1 MIYTIYFQTVSNKI
15 YRQYITDKRL
25 YMNNRFVEIRK
36 QIGKFIANFSVTE
49 EDGKEYIF
57 DGETIREGLEIS
69 TYDEK
74 GDIIPLPDGDYTI
87 QGVKVKVV
95 DGRVSELPEKESK
108 LETKPETEMN
118 EQEQGK
124 ETLNPDEKETQLSD
138 ALNEIE
144 KLKAENAELKKELEQ
159 IKAVPMADPVPQR
172 TNMSSEEVN
181 EVSENVKGTKYE
193 KAFRIFNK

>member
-1 MIYTIYFQTVSNKI
+1 MH
-15 YRQYITDKRL
+15 D
-25 YMNNRFVEIRK
+25 RFVEIKK

-87 QGVKVKVV
+87 QGIKVKVV
-95 DGRVSELPEKESK
+95 EGRVSELPEKESK
-108 LETKPETEMN
+108 VETTPETEMS
-118 EQEQGK
+118 EQEQQQ
-124 ETLNPDEKETQLSD
+124 EQEEPTPTPDEKETQLSD

-144 KLKAENAELKKELEQ
+144 RLKAENEALKQELEQ
-159 IKAVPMADPVPQR
+159 IKSVPMAEPVPQR
-172 TNMSSEEVN
+172 TNMSSEAEK
-181 EVSENVKGTKYE
+181 EVSENVKGTKFE
-193 KAFRIFNK
+193 KACRIFGK

>member
-1 MIYTIYFQTVSNKI
+1 
-15 YRQYITDKRL
+15 
-25 YMNNRFVEIRK
+25 
-36 QIGKFIANFSVTE
+36 
-49 EDGKEYIF
+49 
-57 DGETIREGLEIS
+57 
-69 TYDEK
+69 
-74 GDIIPLPDGDYTI
+74 
-87 QGVKVKVV
+87 
-95 DGRVSELPEKESK
+95 
-108 LETKPETEMN
+108 MN

>member
-124 ETLNPDEKETQLSD
+124 ETPNPDEKETQLSD